1 MNTLSSLPNPIFD
14 GFNYLEDDLLIP
26 KYWPNNSSTS
36 LGSSKSLGDGGM
48 IDYAEMVDVVSDLC
62 YSIWHMNDVP
72 FTCFAPPDFKQFC
85 QFLLNRTQ
93 LSWSVIIIGLMY
105 LHRYRQ
111 GHPDDSDLFD
121 ECQLIT
127 VALMLAMKFHEDVT
141 YSNHSW
147 STASGIPVEEL
158 NQLEMIFL
166 TSDLDLFLNCDQ
178 YQSWLLFLEEFLSHV
193 DRIQGQSFCFLT
205 NTTFPNLFDELPITP
220 LDIETHDSCFDDTL
234 ANWDLEF
241 SEYL

>member
-1 MNTLSSLPNPIFD
+1 MNTLSSLPNSIFD
-14 GFNYLEDDLLIP
+14 GFSHLEDDLLLS
-26 KYWPNNSSTS
+26 KLWSNNASSTLNSSKTTS
-36 LGSSKSLGDGGM
+36 NDGM
-48 IDYAEMVDVVSDLC
+48 MDYTEIVDVVSDLC

-85 QFLLNRTQ
+85 RYLLNRTQ

-141 YSNHSW
+141 YSNRSW

-158 NQLEMIFL
+158 NQLEMLFL
-166 TSDLDLFLNCDQ
+166 TSDLDLFLNCEQ
-178 YQSWLLFLEEFLSHV
+178 YQTWLLFLEEFLSHV
-193 DRIQGQSFCFLT
+193 DRIQAQTCYLPVSPQ
-205 NTTFPNLFDELPITP
+205 FPNFLEELPITP
-220 LDIETHDSCFDDTL
+220 LDIETQVSCFDDSL
-234 ANWDLEF
+234 ASWDLELSDF
-241 SEYL
+241 F